1 MATHQRIVQTDETL
15 PLAQALPLAPQHLMA
30 MFGATVLVPILT
42 GLDPGVGLMT
52 SGIGTI
58 LYLICVRNKI
68 PSYLG
73 SSFAFIAPL
82 IAVGR
87 RPGRRQHPRGARRS
101 RGRRYRLHGRRGLVK
116 AFGTG
121 WLNKLLPP
129 ALVGAVVIVIGLGL
143 SATAVKMSMF
153 PIADPTKG
161 IDLHG
166 VLDRGD
172 HARLGHRVLELLQ
185 GLHEDDSGAH
195 GHHRRLRRRH
205 PARHGRLRPGPTRRG
220 SACRTLTFP
229 KFDLG
234 AILIIAPV
242 AFVVIVEHIGHLLV
256 INEITGKD
264 FTADAARVALRRRP
278 RDRDL
283 RRCRRHA
290 LDHVRR
296 EHRRHGGHEG
306 LRHPALLVRRR
317 LRVRHRRLRAEVR
330 RAISSIPTPVMG
342 GISLLLFGLIAS
354 SGLRLLVKSGIDYSH
369 SRNLIM
375 SSVVLVIGI
384 GMETGGF
391 TIPLGNYTIPGMAL
405 ATLVGMILNLIL
417 PRRVRGWRWT
427 RRTSSQTA
435 GRGRQ
440 GRVTANNAP
449 RRRFRSTAPGCAKAR
464 SGAASSLETLR
475 TAPRRRDCPLLHPL
489 HRIPNVG

>member
-1 MATHQRIVQTDETL
+1 MARDRIVQTDETL
-15 PLAQALPLAPQHLMA
+15 PLVQALPLAAQHLMA

-82 IAVGR
+82 IAVGGG
-87 RPGRRQHPRGARRS
+87 PGGKNIPAALG
-101 RGRRYRLHGRRGLVK
+101 GLVAAGIVYMIVAGFVK

-143 SATAVKMSMF
+143 SATAVKMAMY
-153 PIADPTKG
+153 PLADPKNGINLVGLAIAFITLASAIAFSSYFKG
-161 IDLHG
+161 FMKTIP
-166 VLDRGD
+166 VLMGIIVGYVVSLFVPGMVNF
-172 HARLGHRVLELLQ
+172 APVAAASWI
-185 GLHEDDSGAH
+185 GL
-195 GHHRRLRRRH
+195 
-205 PARHGRLRPGPTRRG
+205 PKV
-220 SACRTLTFP
+220 TFP
-229 KFDLG
+229 TFDLN
-234 AILIIAPV
+234 AIVIIAPV
-242 AFVVIVEHIGHLLV
+242 AIVVIVEHIGHLLV

-264 FTADAARVALRRRP
+264 FTPLLPESLFGDGIATAISGALGGTP
-278 RDRDL
+278 STTYAENIGVMAVTKVYATQL
-283 RRCRRHA
+283 FWFAGA
-290 LDHVRR
+290 LAFII
-296 EHRRHGGHEG
+296 GGFV
-306 LRHPALLVRRR
+306 PKVSAL
-317 LRVRHRRLRAEVR
+317 
-330 RAISSIPTPVMG
+330 ISSIPTPVMG

-391 TIPLGNYTIPGMAL
+391 TIPLGKYTVPGMAL
-405 ATLVGMILNLIL
+405 ATAIGVILNLIL
-417 PRRVRGWRWT
+417 PKESEGLAVDSPDFTG
-427 RRTSSQTA
+427 
-435 GRGRQ
+435 
-440 GRVTANNAP
+440 
-449 RRRFRSTAPGCAKAR
+449 
-464 SGAASSLETLR
+464 E
-475 TAPRRRDCPLLHPL
+475 LHSES
-489 HRIPNVG
+489 PN